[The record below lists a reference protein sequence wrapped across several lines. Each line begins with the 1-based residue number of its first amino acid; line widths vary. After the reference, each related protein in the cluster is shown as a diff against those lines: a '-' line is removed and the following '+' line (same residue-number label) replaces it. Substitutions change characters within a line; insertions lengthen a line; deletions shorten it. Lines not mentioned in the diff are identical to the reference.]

1 MPKVYSSFS
10 DLPENIQNFLL
21 HDADAV
27 FNDLI
32 DSYNLP
38 EDGYFD
44 GIDAPIL
51 DSVMGLATFEQA
63 LARIG
68 GYLMAN
74 VKDRPAQQD
83 ILVRLLSQVFWP
95 LRDVYGNDLIGFLQE
110 EKVDTSGWTQKKI
123 LFKPLSYNGAV
134 SELVNHLGLYSSGQ
148 QERTKLKDLLVSF
161 VKGVRVADQ
170 LKEIMVRPAEMG
182 GLGFDQKMADK
193 AVNFIKELNQTVKIL
208 DEKSYSDYLA
218 SEMQPARTQELKD
231 VNIPTQEVDQQIET
245 IKAKLPPPPRA
256 ITELD
261 KAVAATLERI
271 PSKPTDEYLANRLQ
285 NVISS
290 RLRDVR
296 NSSEL
301 LGLLQRDSKVGGMGL
316 DKAAA
321 DDMSKIIET
330 SYEEFRQKIESE
342 EKGKLEVQLT
352 EQKKKIEEKRKRE
365 AEEHAK
371 WYEEK
376 IKKRQAGEA
385 ETKQVAEAIKKGFE
399 SKIAAHPVDL
409 KNAAIEKKQFGEL
422 VPAPAVK
429 KIQTQLSKPQE
440 QAKTVKVSTV
450 TAAAAKIPSL
460 RVDGV
465 QRVSAAPKLSGLAD
479 EVGGMTLQ
487 SFRRLAKTPQEAA
500 AKMKQRF
507 DTLGE
512 EGFEQKTTAIKAWQR
527 SPLMKMYLDLV
538 TQSFKAGKP
547 IVEIAEE
554 RRKAGEDTL
563 TRDEVEVLIDLN
575 NNLHY

>member
-316 DKAAA
+316 DKVAAEE
-321 DDMSKIIET
+321 MSKIIET

-422 VPAPAVK
+422 VPAPLVQK
-429 KIQTQLSKPQE
+429 VQTQLSKPQE